1 MSMLIFQ
8 NSRRQ
13 LLSRL
18 LSTFDEAKEHREEH
32 KQSGEPENETE
43 ERRINSLLKA
53 VEAAEG
59 ECKKLEYY
67 SDIRKLTEEGDIG
80 VGNEPVNEKGEDHEE
95 EAEKGSSVAQA

>member
-1 MSMLIFQ
+1 MGMLIFQ

-13 LLSRL
+13 LLSKL
-18 LSTFDEAKEHREEH
+18 MSTFDDAKDHREEH

-43 ERRINSLLKA
+43 ERRINNLLKA

-67 SDIRKLTEEGDIG
+67 SDIRRLTEEGDIG
-80 VGNEPVNEKGEDHEE
+80 TEKEPSNGNNHKHE
-95 EAEKGSSVAQA
+95 AANGSSADHA